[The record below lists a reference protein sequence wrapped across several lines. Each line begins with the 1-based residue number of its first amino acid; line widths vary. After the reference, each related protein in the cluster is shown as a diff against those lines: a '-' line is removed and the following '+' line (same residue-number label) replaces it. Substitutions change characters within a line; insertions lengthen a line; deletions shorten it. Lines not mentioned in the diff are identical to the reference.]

1 MPQVRRMGPFRPRV
15 SDTSRRQRRFQK
27 RASKG
32 EGKGAKGGKGD
43 APERIGPEGK
53 GGRVGKGEGGYQ
65 KMGKDGHRSMTFSA
79 PKKPGR

>member
-1 MPQVRRMGPFRPRV
+1 MDGG
-15 SDTSRRQRRFQK
+15 
-27 RASKG
+27 KG
-32 EGKGAKGGKGD
+32 AGAKGGKGD